1 MHELAP
7 DDKIV
12 LAELNW
18 FEEHYKEM
26 KSKFKKKSF
35 YFNLEFMLYS
45 AMW

>member
-12 LAELNW
+12 LAELDW

-35 YFNLEFMLYS
+35 YFNLGFMLYS
-45 AMW
+45 AM